1 MITLKHTR
9 QPMRSL
15 YSSPSQLSR
24 TTSWFKVVSL
34 AALLFVLLLTRVSIG
49 DDFSEASP
57 IYEKLATPMNSVFDG
72 KSFRSA
78 ISGIADQV
86 GLNVWLDRGVD
97 PTAAV
102 KVGSSG
108 STVYGALSQIA
119 ASRDCVLI
127 PVGNVLLIGRRD
139 RVAKLTAVIMTPPI
153 ARANASEELI
163 DVKWDD
169 LTTPTTA
176 LNRSIGNTFGS
187 PQTLPHDLWPKTEW
201 TQINKDV
208 AVALILGQF
217 DLQFDQ
223 SSSPQRLMT
232 SRMKEPGRLKRRYSA
247 TLAKIV
253 RPTVTKTDPTART
266 QVSGKWLE
274 TTATFNAHASATEAI
289 FTALKPKLPDPDKDT
304 FTLKQ
309 MRTSAENALQQLCG
323 VAGRRCVIAPG
334 ARKACEQTV
343 TVEGKDA
350 SLRELIELVAK
361 QAGVKV
367 TWGDGVISIS
377 P

>member
-1 MITLKHTR
+1 MHSFHLSTR
-9 QPMRSL
+9 R
-15 YSSPSQLSR
+15 LSR
-24 TTSWFKVVSL
+24 TTSRPRVVSL
-34 AALLFVLLLTRVSIG
+34 TSLLFVLCLARVSVG

-86 GLNVWLDRGVD
+86 GLNVWVDRGVD
-97 PTAAV
+97 PTAVV

-108 STVYGALSQIA
+108 STVYGAISQIA
-119 ASRDCVLI
+119 ASRDCVLMPI
-127 PVGNVLLIGRRD
+127 SNVLLIGRRD
-139 RVAKLTAVIMTPPI
+139 RVAKLTAGIMTFPT
-153 ARANASEELI
+153 ARAGTSADLV
-163 DVKWDD
+163 DVKWED
-169 LTTPTTA
+169 LTTPTAA
-176 LNRSIGNTFGS
+176 LNQSTGNAFDS
-187 PQTLPHDLWPKTEW
+187 SQTLPHDLWPKTEW

-217 DLQFDQ
+217 DLQFEP
-223 SSSPQRLMT
+223 SLFPQRLVT
-232 SRMKEPGRLKRRYSA
+232 SSMKEPVRFKRRYS
-247 TLAKIV
+247 TSLAKIV
-253 RPTVTKTDPTART
+253 RPIVTKADPTARMR
-266 QVSGKWLE
+266 VSGKWLE
-274 TTATFNAHASATEAI
+274 TTATFSAHTSATEAI
-289 FTALKPKLPDPDKDT
+289 FAALKPTLPDPDKDT

-309 MRTSAENALQQLCG
+309 MRTSAGNALQQLCG
-323 VAGRRCVIAPG
+323 VAGRRCEIAPA

-350 SLRELIELVAK
+350 TLRELIELVAK

-367 TWGDGVISIS
+367 TWGDGVIFVS

>member
-1 MITLKHTR
+1 MHSFHLSTR
-9 QPMRSL
+9 R
-15 YSSPSQLSR
+15 LSR
-24 TTSWFKVVSL
+24 TTSRPRVVSL
-34 AALLFVLLLTRVSIG
+34 TSLLFVLCLARVSVG

-86 GLNVWLDRGVD
+86 GLNVWVDRGVD
-97 PTAAV
+97 PTAVV

-108 STVYGALSQIA
+108 STVYGAISQIA
-119 ASRDCVLI
+119 ASRDCVLMPI
-127 PVGNVLLIGRRD
+127 SNVLLIGRRD
-139 RVAKLTAVIMTPPI
+139 RVAKLTAGIMTFPT
-153 ARANASEELI
+153 ARAGTSADLV
-163 DVKWDD
+163 DVKWED
-169 LTTPTTA
+169 LTTPTAA
-176 LNRSIGNTFGS
+176 LNQSTGNAFDS
-187 PQTLPHDLWPKTEW
+187 SQTLPHDLWPKTEW

-217 DLQFDQ
+217 DLQFEP
-223 SSSPQRLMT
+223 SLFPQRLVT
-232 SRMKEPGRLKRRYSA
+232 SSMKEPVRFKRRYS
-247 TLAKIV
+247 TSLAKIV
-253 RPTVTKTDPTART
+253 RPIVTKADPTARMR
-266 QVSGKWLE
+266 VSGKWLE
-274 TTATFNAHASATEAI
+274 TTATFSAHTSATEAI
-289 FTALKPKLPDPDKDT
+289 FAALKPTLPDPDKDT

-309 MRTSAENALQQLCG
+309 MRTSAGNALQQLCG
-323 VAGRRCVIAPG
+323 VAGRRCEIAPA

-350 SLRELIELVAK
+350 TLRELIELVAK

-367 TWGDGVISIS
+367 TWGDGVIFVA

>member
-1 MITLKHTR
+1 MHSFHLSTR
-9 QPMRSL
+9 R
-15 YSSPSQLSR
+15 LSR
-24 TTSWFKVVSL
+24 TTSRPRVVSL
-34 AALLFVLLLTRVSIG
+34 TSLLFVLCLARVSVG

-86 GLNVWLDRGVD
+86 GLNVWVDRGVD
-97 PTAAV
+97 PTAVV

-108 STVYGALSQIA
+108 STVYGAISQIA
-119 ASRDCVLI
+119 ASRDCVLMPI
-127 PVGNVLLIGRRD
+127 SNVLLIGRRD
-139 RVAKLTAVIMTPPI
+139 RVAKLTAGIMTFPT
-153 ARANASEELI
+153 ARAGTSADLV
-163 DVKWDD
+163 DVKWED
-169 LTTPTTA
+169 LTTPTAA
-176 LNRSIGNTFGS
+176 LNQSTGNAFDS
-187 PQTLPHDLWPKTEW
+187 SQTLPHDLWPKTEW

-217 DLQFDQ
+217 DLQFEP
-223 SSSPQRLMT
+223 SLFPQRLVT
-232 SRMKEPGRLKRRYSA
+232 SSMKEPVRFKRRYS
-247 TLAKIV
+247 TSLAKIV
-253 RPTVTKTDPTART
+253 RPIVTKADPTARMR
-266 QVSGKWLE
+266 VSGKWLE
-274 TTATFNAHASATEAI
+274 TTATFSAHTSATEAI
-289 FTALKPKLPDPDKDT
+289 FAALKPTLPDPDKDT

-309 MRTSAENALQQLCG
+309 MRTSAGNALQQLCS
-323 VAGRRCVIAPG
+323 VAGRRCEIAPA

-350 SLRELIELVAK
+350 TLRELIELVAK

-367 TWGDGVISIS
+367 TWGDGVIFVS

>member
-1 MITLKHTR
+1 
-9 QPMRSL
+9 MRSFHP
-15 YSSPSQLSR
+15 SPRQLSR
-24 TTSWFKVVSL
+24 ITPWSKVVSL
-34 AALLFVLLLTRVSIG
+34 TSLLFVLCIARVSIG
-49 DDFSEASP
+49 DDFSEAGP
-57 IYEKLATPMNSVFDG
+57 IYGKLATPMNSVFDG

-86 GLNVWLDRGVD
+86 GLNIWVDRGVD
-97 PTAAV
+97 PTAVV

-119 ASRDCVLI
+119 ASRDCVLMPI
-127 PVGNVLLIGRRD
+127 SNVLLIGRRD
-139 RVAKLTAVIMTPPI
+139 RVAKLTAAIMRSPTK
-153 ARANASEELI
+153 AGRSADLV

-169 LTTPTTA
+169 LTTPTAA
-176 LNRSIGNTFGS
+176 LNQSTGNAS
-187 PQTLPHDLWPKTEW
+187 DSSQTLPHDLWPETVW
-201 TQINKDV
+201 TQINKDL

-223 SSSPQRLMT
+223 SLFPQRLVT
-232 SRMKEPGRLKRRYSA
+232 SSTKEPGRLKRRYSSS
-247 TLAKIV
+247 LAKIV
-253 RPTVTKTDPTART
+253 RPIVTKADPTARMRI
-266 QVSGKWLE
+266 SGKWLE
-274 TTATFNAHASATEAI
+274 TTATFSAHTSATEAI
-289 FTALKPKLPDPDKDT
+289 FAALKPTLPDPDKDT

-309 MRTSAENALQQLCG
+309 MRTSAGNALQQLCG
-323 VAGRRCVIAPG
+323 VAGRRCEIAPA

-350 SLRELIELVAK
+350 TLRELIDLVAK

-367 TWGDGVISIS
+367 RWGDGVIFVS

>member
-1 MITLKHTR
+1 
-9 QPMRSL
+9 MRSFHP
-15 YSSPSQLSR
+15 SPRQLSR
-24 TTSWFKVVSL
+24 ITPWSKVVSL
-34 AALLFVLLLTRVSIG
+34 TSLLFVLCIARVSFA

-57 IYEKLATPMNSVFDG
+57 IYGKLATPMNSVFDG

-86 GLNVWLDRGVD
+86 GLNIWVDRGVD
-97 PTAAV
+97 PTAVV

-119 ASRDCVLI
+119 ASRDCVLMPI
-127 PVGNVLLIGRRD
+127 SNVLLIGRRD
-139 RVAKLTAVIMTPPI
+139 RVAKLTAAIMRSPTK
-153 ARANASEELI
+153 AGRSADLV

-169 LTTPTTA
+169 LTTPTAA
-176 LNRSIGNTFGS
+176 LNQSTGNAS
-187 PQTLPHDLWPKTEW
+187 DSSQTLPHDLWPETVW
-201 TQINKDV
+201 TQINKDL

-223 SSSPQRLMT
+223 SLFPQRLVT
-232 SRMKEPGRLKRRYSA
+232 SRMKEPGRLKRRYSSS
-247 TLAKIV
+247 LAKIV
-253 RPTVTKTDPTART
+253 RPIVTKADPTARMRI
-266 QVSGKWLE
+266 SGKWLE
-274 TTATFNAHASATEAI
+274 TTATFSAHTSATEAI
-289 FTALKPKLPDPDKDT
+289 FAALKPTLPDPDKDT

-309 MRTSAENALQQLCG
+309 MRTSAGNALQQLCG
-323 VAGRRCVIAPG
+323 VAGRRCEIAPA

-350 SLRELIELVAK
+350 TLRELIDLVAK

-367 TWGDGVISIS
+367 RWGDGVIFVS

>member
-1 MITLKHTR
+1 
-9 QPMRSL
+9 MRSFH
-15 YSSPSQLSR
+15 SSPCQLSR
-24 TTSWFKVVSL
+24 TTSWSKVVSL
-34 AALLFVLLLTRVSIG
+34 TSLLFVLCIARVSVG
-49 DDFSEASP
+49 DDFSEAGP
-57 IYEKLATPMNSVFDG
+57 IYGKLATPMNSVFDG

-86 GLNVWLDRGVD
+86 GLNIWVDRGVD
-97 PTAAV
+97 PTAVV

-119 ASRDCVLI
+119 ASRDCVLMPI
-127 PVGNVLLIGRRD
+127 SNVLLIGRRD
-139 RVAKLTAVIMTPPI
+139 RVAKLTAAIMASPTT
-153 ARANASEELI
+153 RAGRSADLV

-169 LTTPTTA
+169 LTTPTAA
-176 LNRSIGNTFGS
+176 LNQSTGNAS
-187 PQTLPHDLWPKTEW
+187 DSSQTLPHDLWPKTKW

-217 DLQFDQ
+217 DLQFD
-223 SSSPQRLMT
+223 SSLFPQRLVT
-232 SRMKEPGRLKRRYSA
+232 SSMKEPGRLKRRYSSS
-247 TLAKIV
+247 LAKIV
-253 RPTVTKTDPTART
+253 RPIVTKADPTARMRI
-266 QVSGKWLE
+266 SGKWLE
-274 TTATFNAHASATEAI
+274 TTATFSAHASATEAI
-289 FTALKPKLPDPDKDT
+289 FAALKPTLPDPDKDT

-309 MRTSAENALQQLCG
+309 MRTSAGNALQQLCG
-323 VAGRRCVIAPG
+323 VAGRRCEIAPA

-350 SLRELIELVAK
+350 TLRELIDLVAK

-367 TWGDGVISIS
+367 RWGDGVIFVS